1 MISGSRINGRG
12 IRARRVL
19 LASVL
24 MLFIATTI
32 GIVTASPL
40 ALGGLGGM
48 ASDWNRL
55 SLIGQTYGAA
65 SALLSVLALIGIA
78 ISLIL
83 QARENK
89 ANREQALRA
98 SHSDLM
104 QKAMDDPLYARVWG
118 ALMAPGDFDSQ
129 REHMYVN
136 LIISHWE
143 MEYGLGAITEEHLR
157 AIVHAV
163 FSEEA
168 GRRYWR
174 SARSVRMISSMGRKE
189 ERFHQILDE
198 EFAKAGETGKPTP
211 QAGPA
216 ESRKMSKLPPQRLL
230 VAVAAVGV
238 LGYLARDIKRRFG
251 RHE

>member
-1 MISGSRINGRG
+1 MRGRG

-19 LASVL
+19 FASLLVL
-24 MLFIATTI
+24 TIATMI

-40 ALGGLGGM
+40 ALDGLGNM
-48 ASDWNRL
+48 ARDWNRL

-65 SALLSVLALIGIA
+65 SALLSVLALIGISA
-78 ISLIL
+78 SLIL
-83 QARENK
+83 QAHENK

-98 SHSDLM
+98 SHAELM

-136 LIISHWE
+136 LIVSHWE

-157 AIVHAV
+157 AIAHAI
-163 FSEEA
+163 FSEEP

-174 SARSVRMISSMGRKE
+174 AARPVRMISSMGRRE

-198 EFAKAGETGKPTP
+198 EFTKAGEPSKSAPSRSPEPGRPYRRP
-211 QAGPA
+211 Q
-216 ESRKMSKLPPQRLL
+216 QRLL
-230 VAVAAVGV
+230 ASIIVAGV
-238 LGYLARDIKRRFG
+238 LGYLARDIKRLFSGERE
-251 RHE
+251 RHHDR